1 MVVLLVLLTILGCFA
16 VDVVLNRRKKAA
28 EEARLVREPAA
39 LFPSQTAQELPGGL
53 FVHGGHTWAKL
64 DSTGAVQVGLD
75 GFARGILGRVDRFDL
90 PLDGV
95 TVRQGEPAFAA
106 LQSGKRIEFV
116 SPVDGVV
123 CAVND
128 RINVD
133 PAAARKE
140 PYEKGWAFMIRPS
153 NLSQNLKKLRIGAEA
168 AAWLEREAR
177 SFTEFLSLHRAVP
190 AGSGGHP
197 AGRGDSRRGNHG
209 EHGRR
214 DPADRDPEVFSLT
227 SNTRVRRGA

>member
-1 MVVLLVLLTILGCFA
+1 MVVLLVVLTVLGCLG
-16 VDVVLNRRKKAA
+16 VDLALRRRAKAA

-53 FVHGGHTWAKL
+53 FVHSGHTWAKL
-64 DSTGAVQVGLD
+64 DSYGGAIQVGLD
-75 GFARGILGRVDRFDL
+75 GFAQGILGRVDRFEL
-90 PLDGV
+90 PPNGATL
-95 TVRQGEPAFAA
+95 RQGEPAFAV

-123 CAVND
+123 CAVNE

-133 PAAARKE
+133 PAEARKE
-140 PYEKGWAFMIRPS
+140 PYEKGWAFMLRPS
-153 NLSQNLKKLRIGAEA
+153 NLSRDLKKLRIGAEA

-190 AGSGGHP
+190 VEVGATLPDGGIHVE
-197 AGRGDSRRGNHG
+197 GIMETMDG
-209 EHGRR
+209 EILQIAIRKYFR
-214 DPADRDPEVFSLT
+214 
-227 SNTRVRRGA
+227 

>member
-1 MVVLLVLLTILGCFA
+1 MVVLLVLLTVLGCVA
-16 VDVVLNRRKKAA
+16 VDLALKRRKKAA
-28 EEARLVREPAA
+28 EVRNPSA
-39 LFPSQTAQELPGGL
+39 LFPSLTAQELPGGL

-75 GFARGILGRVDRFDL
+75 GFARGILGRVDRFEL
-90 PLDGV
+90 PPDGA
-95 TVRQGEPAFAA
+95 TLRQGEPAFAV

-123 CAVND
+123 CAVNE

-133 PAAARKE
+133 PAASRKE

-190 AGSGGHP
+190 QEVGATLPDGGIH
-197 AGRGDSRRGNHG
+197 AEGIMETMDG
-209 EHGRR
+209 EILQIAIRKYFR
-214 DPADRDPEVFSLT
+214 
-227 SNTRVRRGA
+227 

>member
-1 MVVLLVLLTILGCFA
+1 MVVLLVLLTVLGCIGVNMA
-16 VDVVLNRRKKAA
+16 LRRKEKAA
-28 EEARLVREPAA
+28 EVRTPAA
-39 LFPSQTAQELPGGL
+39 LFPSLTAQGLPGGL

-64 DSTGAVQVGLD
+64 EPSGAMQVGLD
-75 GFARGILGRVDRFDL
+75 GFAQGILGKVDRFEL
-90 PLDGV
+90 PADGA
-95 TVRQGEPAFAA
+95 TLRQGEPAFAA
-106 LQSGKRIEFV
+106 LQAGKRIEFV

-123 CAVND
+123 CGVNE
-128 RINVD
+128 RINAD

-190 AGSGGHP
+190 LEVGTTLPDGGIH
-197 AGRGDSRRGNHG
+197 AEGVMETMDG
-209 EHGRR
+209 EILQIAIRKYFR
-214 DPADRDPEVFSLT
+214 
-227 SNTRVRRGA
+227 

>member
-1 MVVLLVLLTILGCFA
+1 MVVLLVLLTVLGCVA
-16 VDVVLNRRKKAA
+16 VDLALKRRKNAA
-28 EEARLVREPAA
+28 EVRNPSA
-39 LFPSQTAQELPGGL
+39 LFPSLTAQELPGGL

-75 GFARGILGRVDRFDL
+75 GFARGILGKVDRFEL
-90 PLDGV
+90 PPDGA
-95 TVRQGEPAFAA
+95 TLRQGEPAFAV

-123 CAVND
+123 CAVNE
-128 RINVD
+128 RINAD
-133 PAAARKE
+133 PAASRKE

-190 AGSGGHP
+190 LEVGATLPDGGVH
-197 AGRGDSRRGNHG
+197 AEGIMETMDG
-209 EHGRR
+209 EILQIAIRKYFR
-214 DPADRDPEVFSLT
+214 
-227 SNTRVRRGA
+227 

>member
-1 MVVLLVLLTILGCFA
+1 MVVLLVLLTVLGCIGVNLA
-16 VDVVLNRRKKAA
+16 LRRKGKAA
-28 EEARLVREPAA
+28 EVRNPSA
-39 LFPSQTAQELPGGL
+39 LFPSLTAQELPGGL

-75 GFARGILGRVDRFDL
+75 GFARGILGRVDRFEL
-90 PLDGV
+90 PPDGA
-95 TVRQGEPAFAA
+95 TLRQGEPAFAA

-123 CAVND
+123 CAVNE
-128 RINVD
+128 RINAD
-133 PAAARKE
+133 PAASRKE

-190 AGSGGHP
+190 QEVGATLPDGGIH
-197 AGRGDSRRGNHG
+197 AEGIMETMDG
-209 EHGRR
+209 EILQIAIRKYFR
-214 DPADRDPEVFSLT
+214 
-227 SNTRVRRGA
+227 